1 MSWKKYGGTNKLD
14 KLNNISV
21 NTIVTD
27 KFTLKNFYVGDW
39 DICGGLNV
47 TNNANIKKDLYVEG
61 SIFGTG
67 DITIDGSMNVFNT
80 NIIGDVFVA
89 NSAYIRE
96 NIFLDL
102 SGGTVLHGENRKFG
116 FNTLTPQAT
125 IDICGDLVRTID
137 IHTSTLSNKNVIA
150 RNVNSQGITVNVEP
164 TRSYIDFY
172 VDNSMNLTTE
182 NYNGRLLYE
191 QGGNFTVDV
200 SNIVKFKPRV
210 IFSQDLNK
218 TLLADERMIIYS
230 NPLAVVP
237 YIPSIYNDTSF
248 KTGTAAYMVAA
259 DNSSNVFFRMGT
271 EEGRGMTLG
280 GGYFL
285 NNKIMGTIALI
296 DPSNVKYPAMNIISG
311 NLITNLKT
319 SVAVNKYNV
328 STTSDGTNRY
338 AMDINGPVKMIHQEL
353 IVANDVTFQV
363 FSTDF
368 SGNVGI
374 AVGSPSKNYAPFEQY
389 FLKTVDGGYTWTSSR
404 IVDANGNP
412 NPNSLEVSTH
422 TFSVAYIV
430 KENDFLIAG
439 DARFFYRSING
450 GQNWSR
456 MLYFDGGGEAT
467 ITINA
472 TSLFLDSSN
481 NRLIVGTDNGQITNS
496 NQTWDT
502 NNKIFIDFLNTGLTK
517 VNAIHGNLLDSVIV
531 GNGGLVPYRT
541 DLSTFGTL
549 VNGSNF
555 YGVNVFSDGVNNH
568 VVAVGSGVIYY
579 THNLKWN
586 GSYTVTWSSVSI
598 FGKTLRSVKILD
610 INRAIAVGD
619 SGLIMYSI
627 DGFQTWNTMTQGMLD
642 AMGNG
647 SLLSGVN
654 LSNINILNAN
664 DFVIS
669 GTVHAYNSSLGRTK
683 LFNLYAPYL
692 LNRSNNHVLEASGN
706 IVVSGDL
713 QVNDAGQ
720 ILTNTANF
728 NILPNVAQEINI
740 GNTVVGGNTNV
751 KANLDVTLAI
761 TGHQNLL
768 IYGDSSLNSRLFV
781 GGDASLNSKL
791 YVVGDASLNSKLF
804 VGGDA
809 SLNSKL
815 YVVGDASLN
824 SRLFVGG
831 DASLN
836 SKLYVVGDASLNRRV
851 FVGGDV
857 SLNSKLYVVGD
868 ASLNSRVFVGG
879 DVSLNSKLYV
889 VGDVSLNSRVFVG
902 GDVSLNSKLYV
913 VGDASLN
920 SRLYVGGDVSLN
932 SKLYV
937 VGDVSLNSRLY
948 VGGDVSLNSKLYVVG
963 DASLNRRVFV
973 GGDVS
978 LNSKLYVVG
987 DASLNSRVFV
997 GGDVSL
1003 NSKLYVVGD
1012 VSLNSRVFVGGDVS
1026 LNSKLYVVGDASL
1039 NSRLYV
1045 GGDVSLNS
1053 KLYVVGDASLNRRV
1067 FVGGDVSLNSKLY
1080 VVGDAS
1086 LNSRVFVGGDV
1097 SLNSKLYVVGDASL
1111 NSKLFVGGD
1120 VSLNSRLYVVGD
1132 VSLNSR
1138 LYVGGDVSLNSKLY
1152 VVGDASLNSRVFVGG
1167 DVSLNN
1173 RLFVAGKTTMFDLSA
1188 QNVDLS
1194 GGLKVNTINSFS
1206 GSSLTIGGSTNT
1218 LYLGSA
1224 SSRVEIFGN
1233 LFLPGSIT
1241 STTVNNLEV
1250 KNKTILLN
1258 DEVPGTKVSS
1268 FSGLKYRDEN
1278 NDNQGYF
1285 LINGL
1290 MDGFLFKSTQNA
1302 NRVNLDVSGLKL
1314 PNGLTQGF
1322 VVLKPNSYTDISAD
1336 YTITTGLV
1344 NIVDIQNL
1352 DASLNRRVER
1362 DVGNTTAA
1370 TQVINTKILATG
1382 LYVNKPVDTYI
1393 ADSQMDISGNAFIS
1407 KLGLGTNSV
1416 NLNYTLDVNGN
1427 MRVSNNVDISGS
1439 LSVQT
1444 NINSFGNII
1453 QW

>member
-102 SGGTVLHGENRKFG
+102 SGGTLLHGENRKFG

-150 RNVNSQGITVNVEP
+150 RNVNSQGITENVEP

-172 VDNSMNLTTE
+172 VDNSMNLATE

-296 DPSNVKYPAMNIISG
+296 DSSNVKYPAMNIISG

-319 SVAVNKYNV
+319 SIAVNKYNV
-328 STTSDGTNRY
+328 STTSNGTNRY

-353 IVANDVTFQV
+353 IVADDVTFQV

-374 AVGSPSKNYAPFEQY
+374 AIGSPSTISSPYRQY
-389 FLKTVDGGYTWTSSR
+389 FLKTIDGGYTWTSSR
-404 IVDANGNP
+404 IIDAIGNNP
-412 NPNSLEVSTH
+412 NPNGLEDSVQI
-422 TFSVAYIV
+422 FYVAYIV
-430 KENDFLIAG
+430 NDTDFLIAG
-439 DARFFYRSING
+439 SGRYFLRSINA
-450 GQNWSR
+450 GQNWSI
-456 MLYFDGGGEAT
+456 
-467 ITINA
+467 ITYGTNNLITA
-472 TSLFLDSSN
+472 TSLFYSFNENFNDK
-481 NRLIVGTDNGQITNS
+481 RLIVGMNDG
-496 NQTWDT
+496 
-502 NNKIFIDFLNTGLTK
+502 KIINTTGWESGNIPYSPLSTGLAN
-517 VNAIHGNLLDSVIV
+517 VNDIHGNLLDSVIV
-531 GNGGLVPYRT
+531 GDGGVIPYRT
-541 DLSTFGTL
+541 FTDSSGTFGTL

-579 THNLKWN
+579 THNLKWAT
-586 GSYTVTWSSVSI
+586 SLYTVTWSSVSI
-598 FGKTLRSVKILD
+598 SGKTLRSVKILD

-627 DGFQTWNTMTQGMLD
+627 DGFQTWNVMTQGMLD

-669 GTVHAYNSSLGRTK
+669 GTVNSYGAGLGRTK
-683 LFNLYAPYL
+683 LFNFYAPYL
-692 LNRSNNHVLEASGN
+692 LNRPNNHVIEASGN

-751 KANLDVTLAI
+751 KANLDVTLDI

-791 YVVGDASLNSKLF
+791 YVVGDASLN
-804 VGGDA
+804 
-809 SLNSKL
+809 
-815 YVVGDASLN
+815 
-824 SRLFVGG
+824 R
-831 DASLN
+831 
-836 SKLYVVGDASLNRRV
+836 
-851 FVGGDV
+851 
-857 SLNSKLYVVGD
+857 
-868 ASLNSRVFVGG
+868 
-879 DVSLNSKLYV
+879 
-889 VGDVSLNSRVFVG
+889 
-902 GDVSLNSKLYV
+902 
-913 VGDASLN
+913 
-920 SRLYVGGDVSLN
+920 
-932 SKLYV
+932 
-937 VGDVSLNSRLY
+937 RLY

-963 DASLNRRVFV
+963 DASM
-973 GGDVS
+973 
-978 LNSKLYVVG
+978 
-987 DASLNSRVFV
+987 
-997 GGDVSL
+997 
-1003 NSKLYVVGD
+1003 
-1012 VSLNSRVFVGGDVS
+1012 
-1026 LNSKLYVVGDASL
+1026 

-1045 GGDVSLNS
+1045 
-1053 KLYVVGDASLNRRV
+1053 
-1067 FVGGDVSLNSKLY
+1067 
-1080 VVGDAS
+1080 
-1086 LNSRVFVGGDV
+1086 
-1097 SLNSKLYVVGDASL
+1097 
-1111 NSKLFVGGD
+1111 
-1120 VSLNSRLYVVGD
+1120 
-1132 VSLNSR
+1132 
-1138 LYVGGDVSLNSKLY
+1138 
-1152 VVGDASLNSRVFVGG
+1152 
-1167 DVSLNN
+1167 
-1173 RLFVAGKTTMFDLSA
+1173 
-1188 QNVDLS
+1188 
-1194 GGLKVNTINSFS
+1194 
-1206 GSSLTIGGSTNT
+1206 
-1218 LYLGSA
+1218 
-1224 SSRVEIFGN
+1224 
-1233 LFLPGSIT
+1233 
-1241 STTVNNLEV
+1241 
-1250 KNKTILLN
+1250 
-1258 DEVPGTKVSS
+1258 
-1268 FSGLKYRDEN
+1268 
-1278 NDNQGYF
+1278 
-1285 LINGL
+1285 
-1290 MDGFLFKSTQNA
+1290 
-1302 NRVNLDVSGLKL
+1302 
-1314 PNGLTQGF
+1314 
-1322 VVLKPNSYTDISAD
+1322 
-1336 YTITTGLV
+1336 
-1344 NIVDIQNL
+1344 
-1352 DASLNRRVER
+1352 
-1362 DVGNTTAA
+1362 
-1370 TQVINTKILATG
+1370 
-1382 LYVNKPVDTYI
+1382 
-1393 ADSQMDISGNAFIS
+1393 
-1407 KLGLGTNSV
+1407 
-1416 NLNYTLDVNGN
+1416 
-1427 MRVSNNVDISGS
+1427 
-1439 LSVQT
+1439 
-1444 NINSFGNII
+1444 
-1453 QW
+1453 